1 MNPHRDGAY
10 LSHAVYGFFLNGGGR
25 CYVTNIVPGKNGK
38 DGKNGHD
45 LPALLV
51 PTKASKA
58 VTSLA
63 IKPKEEQTQDIV
75 VDVLA
80 PSGDTPPDASFTL
93 RITMGSEVETFE
105 NVNLGKKGAK
115 PVAEALAA
123 SRIVTVVEEASS
135 GPLAD
140 RVPEFA
146 SYTLAQAQTVLELKV
161 QPADFAGDP
170 IERTGMEGLQV
181 AEDVTMLSCPDL
193 MSARKMGLLDDFGV
207 QTVQKAMIAHC
218 EKMGDR
224 MAIIDPPPDLN
235 PQQMLAWRDQT
246 NYDSKYAALYYPWLS
261 IGGPDGEPLAV
272 PPSGHMAGVYARSD
286 NERGVHKAPANEIV
300 RGAIGPVQQI
310 TKGEQD
316 LMNPKGINCVRSF
329 VGRGVRV
336 WGARTLSSDP
346 AWRYINVRRLFNF
359 VEKSIE
365 QGTQWVVFEP
375 NDQDLWAKIRRDI
388 GAFLTGL
395 WREGMLF
402 GATPGEAFFVKCDA
416 ELNPSDV
423 RDRGQLFIDVGL
435 APVKP
440 AEFVI
445 FRLSQFAGGGA

>member
-1 MNPHRDGAY
+1 MQ
-10 LSHAVYGFFLNGGGR
+10 GG
-25 CYVTNIVPGKNGK
+25 VDK
-38 DGKNGHD
+38 
-45 LPALLV
+45 LV
-51 PTKASKA
+51 RP
-58 VTSLA
+58 
-63 IKPKEEQTQDIV
+63 
-75 VDVLA
+75 
-80 PSGDTPPDASFTL
+80 
-93 RITMGSEVETFE
+93 R
-105 NVNLGKKGAK
+105 
-115 PVAEALAA
+115 
-123 SRIVTVVEEASS
+123 
-135 GPLAD
+135 
-140 RVPEFA
+140 
-146 SYTLAQAQTVLELKV
+146 
-161 QPADFAGDP
+161 
-170 IERTGMEGLQV
+170 
-181 AEDVTMLSCPDL
+181 
-193 MSARKMGLLDDFGV
+193 
-207 QTVQKAMIAHC
+207 
-218 EKMGDR
+218 
-224 MAIIDPPPDLN
+224 
-235 PQQMLAWRDQT
+235 
-246 NYDSKYAALYYPWLS
+246 DSKYGAYYFPW
-261 IGGPDGEPLAV
+261 IQVYDPERGNVYV
-272 PPSGHMAGVYARSD
+272 PPSGHVAGVYARVD

-365 QGTQWVVFEP
+365 QGPQWVVFEP